1 VIRVVIADD
10 HPMMRRALAE
20 AVASA
25 LAAAVEVSEAGSF
38 ADAERLLSQGP
49 PPTLLLLDLTM
60 PGMSGFA
67 GLAILRGA
75 HPEIPIV
82 IVSAS
87 EDPPLIRRAIEF
99 GAAGYIPKSLPIGKI
114 GEALRAVLAG
124 DIWVPDSAVAVPV
137 DHETAQLASRLAE
150 LTPQQLRVLTL
161 VAEGKHNKQ
170 VAFEMDITEA
180 TVKFHLSQIFRKLAV
195 QSRTQAVIAAQRMRL
210 TGDSAGAGGASAGD

>member
-1 VIRVVIADD
+1 
-10 HPMMRRALAE
+10 MMRRALAE
-20 AVASA
+20 AMTST

-38 ADAERLLSQGP
+38 ADAERLLSSGAP
-49 PPTLLLLDLTM
+49 PALLLLDLTM
-60 PGMSGFA
+60 PGMNGFA
-67 GLAILRGA
+67 GLATLRGT

-124 DIWVPDSAVAVPV
+124 DIWVPDTAAALPT
-137 DHETAQLASRLAE
+137 DHETAHFASRLAE
-150 LTPQQLRVLTL
+150 LTPQQLRVLML

-210 TGDSAGAGGASAGD
+210 TGGTSGIGAGGASAGN